1 MGSMS
6 TTISDKPPGIDELVA
21 LYDAVGWTAYTQDP
35 AALTA
40 AIVGSHS
47 VLTARDDDGH
57 LLGLLRTVSDGVTI
71 VYVQDVLVVPS
82 AHRSGVGGA
91 LLDAVLQR
99 YADVRQTVLLTD
111 TEAGQRAFYES
122 RGFVEAHD
130 VEPQPLRSFVLLR

>member
-1 MGSMS
+1 M
-6 TTISDKPPGIDELVA
+6 
-21 LYDAVGWTAYTQDP
+21 
-35 AALTA
+35 
-40 AIVGSHS
+40 
-47 VLTARDDDGH
+47 
-57 LLGLLRTVSDGVTI
+57 

-111 TEAGQRAFYES
+111 AEAGQRAFYES

>member
-1 MGSMS
+1 M
-6 TTISDKPPGIDELVA
+6 TLTISDGRPGTDELVA

-40 AIVGSHS
+40 AIVGSHT

-57 LLGLLRTVSDGVTI
+57 LLGLVRTVSDGVTI
-71 VYVQDVLVVPS
+71 VYVQDVLVLPS
-82 AHRSGVGGA
+82 AHRSGIGSA

-99 YADVRQTVLLTD
+99 YAGVRQTVLLTD
-111 TEAGQRAFYES
+111 AQPGQRAFYES